1 MNTDGIILLADAANG
16 LREGLD
22 PEKTAHTHHLWRN
35 GLERLAPWEEK
46 ELSGLGRVFLARTTF
61 AAGQM
66 PTVVCGPSSSCLD
79 VAWSMW
85 AHLPEWSSLI
95 TVSQWAGRGQLR
107 REWFSPPGNV
117 YAALRWPADALQ
129 RSGPVALAVALC
141 LAEALEINSLSD
153 AKGIKIKWPNDLLLC
168 GRKVGG
174 ILIEERPEGLL
185 AGIGLNLSVAPDDE
199 PAGRSMPAGVLP
211 LLEDCGLPDFWHNL
225 VQDIKLVYREVLEN
239 KSFWNTVTASLE
251 RRLAFMGGEVFFEGH
266 GDSRRA
272 MIMGLS
278 PDGGLRLCFGDATEK
293 IVHFGSIRPVL

>member
-1 MNTDGIILLADAANG
+1 MNTDGIILLADAVDG

-22 PEKTAHTHHLWRN
+22 PKKAARVHHLWRN
-35 GLERLAPWEEK
+35 GLERLAPWDEK
-46 ELSGLGRVFLARTTF
+46 ELPGLGRVFLPRTTF
-61 AAGQM
+61 AADHM
-66 PTVVCGPSSSCLD
+66 LTVVCGPCSSCLD
-79 VAWSMW
+79 VAWSLW

-141 LAEALEINSLSD
+141 LAEALEMNRLSE
-153 AKGIKIKWPNDLLLC
+153 AKGIKIKWPNDLLLH

-185 AGIGLNLSVAPDDE
+185 AGIGLNLSAAPDDE
-199 PAGRSMPAGVLP
+199 PARRSMPAGVLP
-211 LLEDCGLPDFWHNL
+211 PLEDGGLPDFWRNL
-225 VQDIKLVYREVLEN
+225 VQDIKLVYRTALGN
-239 KSFWNTVTASLE
+239 NFFWKTVTSSLE
-251 RRLAFMGGEVFFEGH
+251 KRLAFMRGEVFFEGH

-272 MIMGLS
+272 RIMGLS
-278 PDGGLRLCFGDATEK
+278 PDGGLRLCFSDATEK